1 MAGINMNYRTFTLNG
16 ISVFLGLIFFTAG
29 MAKIF
34 YEHRF
39 PGLIGPVWLEEKL
52 AEFGLGLFARF
63 IAYSQ
68 IVVGFMLLT
77 LRYRTLGAI
86 ALLPMLLNILLVTI
100 SQNWKGTPY
109 VLAFFLLLNM
119 VLLAAEAPKL
129 LHLLGFRTK
138 YTPSVHAPVRYGLLW
153 LSGLALVMGSV
164 PLSFQTQTAAY
175 VLCVTGIA
183 VGLHTYWKGGRAGK
197 QAKASPAIPAA
208 IPVAKQKV

>member
-1 MAGINMNYRTFTLNG
+1 MNYRTFTLNG

-77 LRYRTLGAI
+77 LRYRTLGVI

-109 VLAFFLLLNM
+109 VLAFFLLLNL
-119 VLLAAEAPKL
+119 VLLAAESPKL
-129 LHLLGFRTK
+129 LHLLGFRTN
-138 YTPSVHAPVRYGLLW
+138 YTPSVYAPVRYGLLW
-153 LSGLALVMGSV
+153 LSGLALVVGSV
-164 PLSFQTQTAAY
+164 PLSFQSQTAAY

-183 VGLHTYWKGGRAGK
+183 VGLYTYWKGGRAGK
-197 QAKASPAIPAA
+197 QAKASAA
-208 IPVAKQKV
+208 IPEAITVAKQKV

>member
-1 MAGINMNYRTFTLNG
+1 MNYKTFTLNG
-16 ISVFLGLIFFTAG
+16 VSVFLGLIFFTAG

-77 LRYRTLGAI
+77 LRYRTLGGI

-109 VLAFFLLLNM
+109 VLALFLLLNL

-129 LHLLGFRTK
+129 LHLLGFRAN
-138 YTPSVHAPVRYGLLW
+138 YSPSVHAPIRYGLLW
-153 LSGLALVMGSV
+153 LTGLSLVLGSI
-164 PLSFQTQTAAY
+164 PLSFLSLTAAY
-175 VLCVTGIA
+175 VLCAAGIA
-183 VGLHTYWKGGRAGK
+183 VGLYTYWRGGRAGK
-197 QAKASPAIPAA
+197 QEEAPLSIPEAMTAPRQKA
-208 IPVAKQKV
+208 

>member
-1 MAGINMNYRTFTLNG
+1 MNYKTFTLNG

-29 MAKIF
+29 MAKVF

-109 VLAFFLLLNM
+109 VLAFFLLLNL
-119 VLLAAEAPKL
+119 VLLAAESPKL
-129 LHLLGFRTK
+129 LHLLGFRTN

-153 LSGLALVMGSV
+153 LSGLGLVLGSV
-164 PLSFQTQTAAY
+164 PLSFQSQTAAY

-197 QAKASPAIPAA
+197 HAKASPAIPAA

>member
-1 MAGINMNYRTFTLNG
+1 MNFKTFTLNG

-52 AEFGLGLFARF
+52 AEFSLGLFARF

-68 IVVGFMLLT
+68 VVIGFTLLT

-109 VLAFFLLLNM
+109 VLAFFLLLNLA
-119 VLLAAEAPKL
+119 LLAAEAPKL
-129 LHLLGFRTK
+129 LHLLGFRMN
-138 YTPSVHAPVRYGLLW
+138 YAPAAHSPVRYGLLW
-153 LSGLALVMGSV
+153 LAGLALVLGSI
-164 PLSFQTQTAAY
+164 PLSILSQTTAYLFCMA
-175 VLCVTGIA
+175 GIA
-183 VGLHTYWKGGRAGK
+183 TGFYTYFKGGRAGK
-197 QAKASPAIPAA
+197 QVKVPAA
-208 IPVAKQKV
+208 TPETMLTSK

>member
-1 MAGINMNYRTFTLNG
+1 MNFKTFTLNG

-100 SQNWKGTPY
+100 SQVWKGTPY
-109 VLAFFLLLNM
+109 VLAFFLLLNLA
-119 VLLAAEAPKL
+119 LLAAEAPKL
-129 LHLLGFRTK
+129 LHLLGVRTN
-138 YTPSVHAPVRYGLLW
+138 YATTAHSPIRYGLIW
-153 LSGLALVMGSV
+153 LSGLSLVLCSV
-164 PLSFQTQTAAY
+164 PLSFQSQTAAY
-175 VLCVTGIA
+175 LLCGAGIA
-183 VGLHTYWKGGRAGK
+183 TGLYTYWNGGRAGK
-197 QAKASPAIPAA
+197 QTIAPPAIPEAEA
-208 IPVAKQKV
+208 IPTPRQKV

>member
-1 MAGINMNYRTFTLNG
+1 MNYRTFTLNG

-29 MAKIF
+29 MAKVF
-34 YEHRF
+34 FEHRF

-109 VLAFFLLLNM
+109 VLAFFLLLNL
-119 VLLAAEAPKL
+119 VLLTAEAPKL
-129 LHLLGFRTK
+129 LHLLGFRMH
-138 YTPSVHAPVRYGLLW
+138 YTPTVHAPVRYGLLW
-153 LSGLALVMGSV
+153 LTGLGLVLGSI
-164 PLSFQTQTAAY
+164 PLSFQNPTTAY

-183 VGLHTYWKGGRAGK
+183 VGLYTYWKGGRAGK
-197 QAKASPAIPAA
+197 QVKPTSAIPADMLTTT
-208 IPVAKQKV
+208 